1 MSEQIEMMKRT
12 ASSEV
17 AEKYDQ
23 VIDEIPLKV
32 QTARYATSL
41 FFVDDDFIK
50 VWTKKLNQ
58 IEIERDILS
67 TKERRIF
74 ISHLIGQYSKLTTEK
89 LDPLSRVFI
98 RSNSK
103 KEKGMSWFLEWPEC
117 ILSNF
122 KETGC
127 YGCIDGVPR
136 SGKTSVACLFMPIFY
151 EKYHLETLTNIKIN
165 EIPDYVHYAQKLS
178 DMVQL
183 MNDVDNWI
191 CILDETATFA
201 DKKLALSR
209 GNVDFENLS
218 RFIGKMG
225 GRLLMI
231 SHSFE
236 RDIPT
241 RLQEW
246 MTERYTKKDKKIMKI
261 VLRGK
266 NYKANEKIMQIPD
279 TDFHF
284 LTEDITSLQFD
295 ISIKQLLQDIQ
306 DGISVKKA
314 LQRQQ
319 VPISNKQKISKYLK
333 ETNMTQKEI
342 GNKVGVSTRYVARVK
357 HEMKQN

>member
-1 MSEQIEMMKRT
+1 MSDQIEMMKRT

-17 AEKYDQ
+17 ADKYDE
-23 VIDEIPLKV
+23 VINEIPLRV
-32 QTARYATSL
+32 QTARYAASL
-41 FFVDDDFIK
+41 FFVDDDYIK

-58 IEIERDILS
+58 IEISRDIL
-67 TKERRIF
+67 TAKERRIF

-103 KEKGMSWFLEWPEC
+103 KHKGMSWFLQWPEC

-122 KETGC
+122 KETGT

-151 EKYHLETLTNIKIN
+151 NKFHLQTLTNIKIN
-165 EIPDYVHYAQKLS
+165 NSPEYVHYAQKLS
-178 DMVQL
+178 EMVQL
-183 MNDVDNWI
+183 MDDTKNWI

-201 DKKLALSR
+201 DKKLALST

-246 MTERYTKKDKKIMKI
+246 MTERYTKKDKKMMKI

-266 NYKANEKIMQIPD
+266 NYKANEKITQIPD
-279 TDFHF
+279 TDFQF

-306 DGISVKKA
+306 DGISVRKA
-314 LQRQQ
+314 LQRQK
-319 VPISNKQKISKYLK
+319 VPISNKQKIIKYLK
-333 ETNMTQKEI
+333 KTNMTHKEI
-342 GNKVGVSTRYVARVK
+342 SKKVGVSTRYVSYVK
-357 HEMKQN
+357 KEIKKK